1 MYLDLYIQYDPIPE
15 LLIPSARTFW
25 KCCNRQLKVGKLLA
39 YNEFNSY
46 PEVSGKMSTL
56 SLQAF
61 QDQVSELLLR
71 HRSLIDVLSKTGQA
85 GASVNR
91 AVSKAITECGCI
103 ELHATKQKYAPESDI
118 AQTKGLLETH
128 VEGELCENCRE
139 VISSELGRNLF
150 YMSALCNLLDINMEE
165 VVNHESQKCSTL
177 GMFNLS

>member
-15 LLIPSARTFW
+15 LLIPSGRTFW

-71 HRSLIDVLSKTGQA
+71 HQSLIDVLSKTGQA

-91 AVSKAITECGCI
+91 AVSKAVPNAAASSCTPPSRNMPRR
-103 ELHATKQKYAPESDI
+103 A
-118 AQTKGLLETH
+118 
-128 VEGELCENCRE
+128 
-139 VISSELGRNLF
+139 ISLKPRACWKRMWKVSCVRTAERS
-150 YMSALCNLLDINMEE
+150 SAL
-165 VVNHESQKCSTL
+165 S
-177 GMFNLS
+177 